1 MLRQEDLTQTRDE
14 LPRPDETTVSNL
26 AIGLRGYCNAV
37 AATVGATTLGDRTD
51 GFRA

>member
-14 LPRPDETTVSNL
+14 LPRPDETTVS
-26 AIGLRGYCNAV
+26 RTTRYCNAV